1 MWMDG
6 ESSSEDDDV
15 CLGEA
20 DSNSKKEGDRTRR
33 TGGHCQ
39 FGLQKVAARLHRQGA
54 PWKGNVSRERR
65 YDFSHKISS
74 AVCEDRGW

>member
-1 MWMDG
+1 MDG
-6 ESSSEDDDV
+6 ESSSVDNDV

-20 DSNSKKEGDRTRR
+20 DLKGEKEGDLTRK
-33 TGGHCQ
+33 TGHSQ
-39 FGLQKVAARLHRQGA
+39 FGLQKVTAKLHQQGA

-74 AVCEDRGW
+74 AVREDRGW